1 MRMLQSHLEGGVK
14 IIMQGRRRE
23 GRGIKKRGIERSG
36 MRGDRREDQRVR
48 RMNRNLQLPEVGS
61 EGIFRKSQRPE
72 MEEALRSQCGLP

>member
-1 MRMLQSHLEGGVK
+1 MRMFQSHLEGGVK

-48 RMNRNLQLPEVGS
+48 RMNGNIQLKGLEVGVIS
-61 EGIFRKSQRPE
+61 IKSQRSG
-72 MEEALRSQCGLP
+72 M